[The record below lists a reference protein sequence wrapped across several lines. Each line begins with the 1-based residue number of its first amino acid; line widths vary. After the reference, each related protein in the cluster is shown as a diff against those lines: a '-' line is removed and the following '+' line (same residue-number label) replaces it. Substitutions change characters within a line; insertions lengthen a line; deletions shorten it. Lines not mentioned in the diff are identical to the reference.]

1 MPRVL
6 LCSGPGLSAGCRGN
20 EKNIRSAVPEA
31 SIRGVHTPR
40 ESRPAGHDGHDGAVL
55 GAVLPSPVVRPRTP
69 GDLPALVR
77 SLGEQQPTS
86 SYPMRWPLPFPVEQ
100 FIVREGQERSW
111 VVVLGGRV
119 VGHVGVGR
127 PRGDVERAF
136 LDALGGR
143 FVVVLEGG
151 GYALPHL
158 VRFAGQ
164 RALGD
169 QFLAL
174 ALQFGIHLLQ
184 RLAALLAALLQGL
197 RQLRIVGGFGR
208 LAIAFDG
215 IESGVGEAL
224 ENGAS
229 HCFISLFAV
238 FAMQGKSTATRLGP
252 GYTASCPCAAP
263 LR

>member
-69 GDLPALVR
+69 GDLPTLVR

-136 LDALGGR
+136 LDALGVDDTAGLGIVEVLFTDLSVRGSGIGGLLLDTAVSWLRGQGR
-143 FVVVLEGG
+143 TPVLDVVTDHGTAIDVYRHRGWRQVGSIRPPWLPESEADLLLMVL
-151 GYALPHL
+151 P
-158 VRFAGQ
+158 
-164 RALGD
+164 
-169 QFLAL
+169 
-174 ALQFGIHLLQ
+174 
-184 RLAALLAALLQGL
+184 
-197 RQLRIVGGFGR
+197 
-208 LAIAFDG
+208 
-215 IESGVGEAL
+215 
-224 ENGAS
+224 
-229 HCFISLFAV
+229 
-238 FAMQGKSTATRLGP
+238 GP
-252 GYTASCPCAAP
+252 PVP
-263 LR
+263 P